1 MLMQISG
8 ISIWLLARVIRAI
21 SNKAVAQLSHDKAK
35 CEFILL
41 WKEVEVSFF
50 FNVVSRTVSLN
61 PCLAYKIRR

>member
-41 WKEVEVSFF
+41 WKEVEVTFF
-50 FNVVSRTVSLN
+50 QCSIKDGLSKPMFSL
-61 PCLAYKIRR
+61 